1 MVRSQKSVCSHV
13 LNVHAQRA
21 CSALHCFALHPFAL
35 LTLKCALYASHP
47 SVLMCSC
54 VLAMR
59 VCIRNR
65 TGGTVGKGTKRS
77 ARDDRRH
84 DVEGAD
90 NEERARITS
99 HGLTYLLTYSLTY
112 STGAP
117 YLFTRL
123 TGASVSL
130 SVSQLLDLSLSI
142 SLSLCLSFS
151 LSLYSLSS
159 LSSLSLS
166 LSLSLCLS
174 SLALSTLTYPHLVS
188 PTLDCAHAYLPENEK
203 ETRKRHNTYHQS
215 KHMRAKS
222 NKSQVRSE
230 KSENVIKP
238 F

>member
-1 MVRSQKSVCSHV
+1 MVRSQKSVCSHVLNVHALVFRFALLCMLQWSAAKKNVCSHV

-84 DVEGAD
+84 DVEDAD

-159 LSSLSLS
+159 LSSLSLP
-166 LSLSLCLS
+166 LSLCLS
-174 SLALSTLTYPHLVS
+174 LFSCSLYLDLPSPSLTHP
-188 PTLDCAHAYLPENEK
+188 
-203 ETRKRHNTYHQS
+203 
-215 KHMRAKS
+215 
-222 NKSQVRSE
+222 
-230 KSENVIKP
+230 
-238 F
+238 